1 LFVEEA
7 GGMLMIHNLQQL
19 EHENLEIYKKAFNI
33 MDKYFSDEDKVDT
46 AISVSNVDATGAFE
60 VS

>member
-1 LFVEEA
+1 
-7 GGMLMIHNLQQL
+7 MIHNLQQL

-46 AISVSNVDATGAFE
+46 AISVLNVDATGAFE